1 MDGETTERMGVGWG
15 RCGVGW
21 WRGGGRCQR
30 WEVARV
36 GSVERLKD
44 GGTMGQE
51 REEGCRGVGE
61 GKGRA
66 GRNRALGIIEI

>member
-1 MDGETTERMGVGWG
+1 MDGETTERM
-15 RCGVGW
+15 GVGW

-36 GSVERLKD
+36 GAEERLKE

-51 REEGCRGVGE
+51 WE
-61 GKGRA
+61 
-66 GRNRALGIIEI
+66 